1 MIFGSHSR
9 ADKTSGMRAR
19 CGHADLRMLSTW
31 AVSDFPF
38 DRQEQ
43 ARTFVKVGE
52 ARYCARSRACP
63 LEPPT
68 MKSGCSGEV
77 TPTNFGNTA
86 SAASHHRLLPGHR
99 RRHPLRHDHGA
110 RRPLQRPSHRHQ
122 AEGPQEIVTAIEV
135 RRGNRQ
141 LCAPGPNCDVVKL
154 AIASMPD
161 VVDTTGVGWRHRRL
175 STRRRAL
182 DKLARHDP
190 EDPTGGAARR
200 HHRLQDRHR
209 LRHHARPILH
219 DCGQIVSAP

>member
-1 MIFGSHSR
+1 MSSR
-9 ADKTSGMRAR
+9 AAYDEVWLLWRGDAYQLWQHGKRRTTDFSLATVGVTRLGTTMAR
-19 CGHADLRMLSTW
+19 VVLYS
-31 AVSDFPF
+31 V
-38 DRQEQ
+38 
-43 ARTFVKVGE
+43 
-52 ARYCARSRACP
+52 
-63 LEPPT
+63 
-68 MKSGCSGEV
+68 
-77 TPTNFGNTA
+77 
-86 SAASHHRLLPGHR
+86 
-99 RRHPLRHDHGA
+99 
-110 RRPLQRPSHRHQ
+110 PSHRHQ

-182 DKLARHDP
+182 DKLARHDA
-190 EDPTGGAARR
+190 EDPTGRAARR
-200 HHRLQDRHR
+200 HHRLQDGHR